1 MLKLLFIYNSLAYQF
16 FLRYNHREIHMTNV
30 NFHRSDELTIGAEI
44 ELQLI
49 DPEHYSLV
57 ARAKD
62 LIRRI
67 HKSSYNEQIKP
78 EITQGM
84 IEINSHI
91 HKHPQSLHDDLLNVA
106 HFLTLQGNKL
116 GIEICGGG
124 THPFQKWTG
133 NKIFPTLRFK
143 QLSRQYRYLSKL
155 FTVFALHLHI
165 GCKNGDDAIYLT
177 HLLSRFTPHFIALS
191 ASSPFYLGIDSGFNS
206 SRSNVVGAFPL
217 SGTIPFV
224 LNWREFSEYYLKMR
238 DLQIVSSM
246 KDFYWDIRPK
256 PTFGTIEI
264 RVCDTPLT
272 LMRTISIIAYIQAI
286 ARYLLLEKPLPLT
299 QDLYTLYNHNRFQAS
314 RYGFEGQ
321 IVNPFTLER
330 KRIDDD
336 ILETLKLIKPHAIA
350 LKSLPYLRHIQT
362 QTTRQLNDAAW
373 QRKIFAKK
381 PSQSELVKQQCRLW
395 REQFH
400 LST

>member
-1 MLKLLFIYNSLAYQF
+1 
-16 FLRYNHREIHMTNV
+16 MTNV
-30 NFHRSDELTIGAEI
+30 IFHRSNELTIGAEI

-49 DPEHYSLV
+49 DPEQHGLI
-57 ARAKD
+57 ARAKE
-62 LIRRI
+62 LMRRI
-67 HKSSYNEQIKP
+67 HKSSYDEQIKP

-91 HKHPQSLHDDLLNVA
+91 HKHPQDLHDDLLNVA
-106 HFLTLQGNKL
+106 HFLTLQGNRL
-116 GIEICGGG
+116 GIELSGGG

-133 NKIFPTLRFK
+133 HKIFPTLRFK
-143 QLSRQYRYLSKL
+143 KISRQYRYLSKL

-165 GCKNGDDAIYLT
+165 GCKNGDDAIYLS
-177 HLLSRFTPHFIALS
+177 HLLSRFIPHFIALS
-191 ASSPFYLGIDSGFNS
+191 ASSPFYQGIDSGFDS

-238 DLQIVSSM
+238 DLDIVQSM

-256 PTFGTIEI
+256 PSFGTVEI
-264 RVCDTPLT
+264 RICDTPLT

-286 ARYLLLEKPLPLT
+286 ARYLLLEKPFPLSH
-299 QDLYTLYNHNRFQAS
+299 DLYTVYNHNRFQAS
-314 RYGFEGQ
+314 RYGFDGN
-321 IVNPFTLER
+321 ILNPFTLER
-330 KRIDDD
+330 SRIDDD
-336 ILETLKLIKPHAIA
+336 ILETLKVIKPHAIA
-350 LKSLPYLRHIQT
+350 LNSLSYLKNIQM
-362 QTTRQLNDAAW
+362 QASRKLNDAAW

-381 PSQSELVKQQCRLW
+381 QSPSELVKQQCRLW